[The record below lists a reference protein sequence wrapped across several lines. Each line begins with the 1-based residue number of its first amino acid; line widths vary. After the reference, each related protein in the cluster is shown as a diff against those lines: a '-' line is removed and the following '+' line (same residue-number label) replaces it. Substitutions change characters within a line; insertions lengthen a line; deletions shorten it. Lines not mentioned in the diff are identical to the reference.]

1 LIYLDTSVL
10 APFYW
15 TEAIS
20 DAVEQLFEQHE
31 RLVISELS
39 EVELISALSRQVRMG
54 EIDRVEASAIA
65 ARFQAALDAEFYQLV
80 TVTPLHYQTARQW
93 MQQFDTPLRT
103 LDALHL
109 AIASGLS
116 IPLVTADIG
125 LAKSATSLNV
135 DVQILT
141 AQ

>member
-1 LIYLDTSVL
+1 MIYLDTSVL

-39 EVELISALSRQVRMG
+39 EVELISALSRRVRMG
-54 EIDRVEASAIA
+54 EIDRADASAIA

-80 TVTPLHYQTARQW
+80 TVTPLHYQTAKQW

-116 IPLVTADIG
+116 IPLVTADLG
-125 LAKSATSLNV
+125 LGKSATSLNV
-135 DVQILT
+135 DVQVLT
-141 AQ
+141 A

>member
-39 EVELISALSRQVRMG
+39 EVELISALSRRVRMG
-54 EIDRVEASAIA
+54 EIDRADASAIA

-80 TVTPLHYQTARQW
+80 TVTPLHYQTAKQW

-116 IPLVTADIG
+116 IPLVTADLG
-125 LAKSATSLNV
+125 LGKSATSLNV
-135 DVQILT
+135 DVQVLT
-141 AQ
+141 A

>member
-15 TEAIS
+15 TEAAS
-20 DAVEQLFEQHE
+20 ESVEQLFEQHTQ
-31 RLVISELS
+31 LIISELS
-39 EVELISALSRQVRMG
+39 EVELISALSRRVRMG
-54 EIDRVEASAIA
+54 EIERADASSIA

-80 TVTPLHYQTARQW
+80 TVTPLHYQMAKQW

-116 IPLVTADIG
+116 VPLVTADVG
-125 LAKSATSLNV
+125 LAKSATSLSV
-135 DVQILT
+135 DVQILM